1 MSSLLLTS
9 ARGCERQAPDPER
22 VEEIRQEI
30 ITMYKEHAPKHLG
43 EVDSTMEEWA
53 GEEHVL
59 LAQVKDRWGSKKRK
73 KKAVKLKEEGGGE
86 GQKDGAVKE

>member
-1 MSSLLLTS
+1 M
-9 ARGCERQAPDPER
+9 
-22 VEEIRQEI
+22 EEIRQEI

-59 LAQVKDRWGSKKRK
+59 LAQVKDRWGGKKRK

>member
-1 MSSLLLTS
+1 MTS
-9 ARGCERQAPDPER
+9 VRGCERQAPGPER

-30 ITMYKEHAPKHLG
+30 VTMYKVHAPKHLA

-59 LAQVKDRWGSKKRK
+59 LAQVRDRWGGKKRK
-73 KKAVKLKEEGGGE
+73 KKPVKLKEEAGGE
-86 GQKDGAVKE
+86 GQKDEAVDAAAA

>member
-1 MSSLLLTS
+1 M
-9 ARGCERQAPDPER
+9 
-22 VEEIRQEI
+22 EEIRQEI

-59 LAQVKDRWGSKKRK
+59 LAQVRDRWGGKKRK
-73 KKAVKLKEEGGGE
+73 KKPVKLKEEKQGE
-86 GQKDGAVKE
+86 A